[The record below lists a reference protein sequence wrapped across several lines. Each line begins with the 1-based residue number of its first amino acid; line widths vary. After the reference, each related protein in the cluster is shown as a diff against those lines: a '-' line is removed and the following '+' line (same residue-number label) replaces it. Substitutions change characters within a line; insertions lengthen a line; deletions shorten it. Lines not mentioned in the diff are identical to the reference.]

1 MDAHFLL
8 AERSAHIRVRL
19 AGNDAS
25 NTAAMPNGAPS
36 FMAIAYGCF
45 VASQPQ
51 FLRRPTPIRS
61 GRGLRNATDC
71 QHPGQDRSAGPAVVA
86 APVAPSEG
94 EKPNRILAARRLPL
108 ALMFVSWF
116 ALILFA
122 ARALWFHRRVLED
135 EARLQEMFGRA
146 YLDYQRRVK
155 RWIPGLL

>member
-19 AGNDAS
+19 DGNDAS

-71 QHPGQDRSAGPAVVA
+71 QHRSAGPAVVA

-94 EKPNRILAARRLPL
+94 EKPNRILAARR
-108 ALMFVSWF
+108 
-116 ALILFA
+116 
-122 ARALWFHRRVLED
+122 
-135 EARLQEMFGRA
+135 
-146 YLDYQRRVK
+146 
-155 RWIPGLL
+155 